1 MPLDEEAEWV
11 HNVLSPALYELGE
24 AAYYSESEYSME
36 NGQWQER
43 LWDKQTYDR
52 LLNIKN
58 LWDPEHLFECRHC
71 VGDEEPALD
80 IGPSTLP
87 SWRYFTTNLD
97 QLYNKK

>member
-1 MPLDEEAEWV
+1 MPSDEEAAWV
-11 HNVLSPALYELGE
+11 HNVLSPTLYELGE
-24 AAYYSESEYSME
+24 AAYYSESEYSMD

-43 LWDKQTYDR
+43 LWDKETYDR

-71 VGDEEPALD
+71 VGDEEPAFD

-87 SWRYFTTNLD
+87 SWRYFTTD
-97 QLYNKK
+97 HQLYNEQ